1 MNDESMRL
9 TLGMTKALSDIQRLR
24 ILMMLRPGELCVCQ
38 IIAVLG
44 LAPSTVSKHLSI
56 LANARLVDSRK
67 DGRWAYYR
75 LASLEDTHAP
85 LDWLATSLR
94 QDGQIRVDQEKLA
107 AINACD
113 PQSIAR
119 RQRVSDKIAMT
130 VRRGAPGD
138 RALPELREEDGQP
151 GGAGSP
157 GAPCGGAGS
166 PSAPR
171 GGAGSPSTPNDGA
184 PGGRA
189 LPELREEDG
198 QPGGAG
204 SPSAPNG
211 GAPGGRALPE
221 LRNEGGQPGGAGS
234 PSAPQVLSDA
244 PSLPQ
249 RHPLPHD
256 IPGWI
261 QGSARFFITINCK
274 QRGVN
279 TLCRQP
285 VAQALLDSARQ
296 YEASGRWYLW
306 LALLMPDHL
315 HLIVSVRPDLG
326 LRAVIGNW
334 KRYQATHLGI
344 EWQAN
349 FFDHRLRDEDEFRD
363 KALYIRENPVR
374 KQRVARSQDW
384 PYVADR
390 NGGAPG
396 GRALPELRE
405 GGASEGRAG
414 SPSAPQGGAGSPSMP
429 NGGAPGGRAL
439 PELRQAGASEGG
451 AGSPS
456 APQGGAGSPSAPQGG
471 AGSPSTPRDGGDT
484 ENALQKKSKKR

>member
-204 SPSAPNG
+204 SPSAP
-211 GAPGGRALPE
+211 AVQSEALDCCV
-221 LRNEGGQPGGAGS
+221 GHS
-234 PSAPQVLSDA
+234 F
-244 PSLPQ
+244 PQ
-249 RHPLPHD
+249 RHKLPHD

-261 QGSARFFITINCK
+261 QGSARFFITITCK

-285 VAQALLDSARQ
+285 VAEALLDSVRQ

-315 HLIVSVRPDLG
+315 HLIVSIRPDLG
-326 LRAVIGNW
+326 LRSVIGNW
-334 KRYQATHLGI
+334 KRYQATHLGL

-349 FFDHRLRDEDEFRD
+349 FFDHRLRDEEEFRD
-363 KALYIRENPVR
+363 KAAYIRMNPVR
-374 KQRVARSQDW
+374 KELSETRETW
-384 PYVADR
+384 PFVLDR
-390 NGGAPG
+390 TNIGAEGVGALG

-405 GGASEGRAG
+405 KNAPSGRGALRA
-414 SPSAPQGGAGSPSMP
+414 
-429 NGGAPGGRAL
+429 RRTTV
-439 PELRQAGASEGG
+439 E
-451 AGSPS
+451 
-456 APQGGAGSPSAPQGG
+456 
-471 AGSPSTPRDGGDT
+471 TPKTRCR
-484 ENALQKKSKKR
+484 KKSKKR

>member
-75 LASLEDTHAP
+75 LASLADTHAP

-130 VRRGAPGD
+130 VRRGAPGG

-184 PGGRA
+184 PGGCALTELREADARATRRGAPGGRA

-204 SPSAPNG
+204 SPSAP
-211 GAPGGRALPE
+211 AVQSEALDCCV
-221 LRNEGGQPGGAGS
+221 GHS
-234 PSAPQVLSDA
+234 F
-244 PSLPQ
+244 PQ
-249 RHPLPHD
+249 RHKLPHD

-261 QGSARFFITINCK
+261 QGSARFFITITCK

-285 VAQALLDSARQ
+285 VAEALLDSVRQ

-326 LRAVIGNW
+326 LRDVIGNW
-334 KRYQATHLGI
+334 KRYQATHLGL

-349 FFDHRLRDEDEFRD
+349 FFDHRLRDEEEFRD
-363 KALYIRENPVR
+363 KAAYIRMNPVR
-374 KQRVARSQDW
+374 KELSETRETW
-384 PYVADR
+384 PFVLDR
-390 NGGAPG
+390 TNIGAEGVGAPG

-405 GGASEGRAG
+405 KNAPSGRAG
-414 SPSAPQGGAGSPSMP
+414 SPSTP
-429 NGGAPGGRAL
+429 N
-439 PELRQAGASEGG
+439 
-451 AGSPS
+451 
-456 APQGGAGSPSAPQGG
+456 
-471 AGSPSTPRDGGDT
+471 DGGDT
-484 ENALQKKSKKR
+484 ENTLQKKNQRRGNHERKSKSQNPVSLHRQFLS

>member
-75 LASLEDTHAP
+75 LASLADTHAP

-157 GAPCGGAGS
+157 GAPRGGAGS
-166 PSAPR
+166 PSTPR
-171 GGAGSPSTPNDGA
+171 GGAGSPSTP
-184 PGGRA
+184 R
-189 LPELREEDG
+189 
-198 QPGGAG
+198 GGAD
-204 SPSAPNG
+204 SPSTPAVQSE
-211 GAPGGRALPE
+211 ALDCCV
-221 LRNEGGQPGGAGS
+221 GHS
-234 PSAPQVLSDA
+234 F
-244 PSLPQ
+244 PQ
-249 RHPLPHD
+249 RHKLPHD

-261 QGSARFFITINCK
+261 QGSARFFITITCK

-285 VAQALLDSARQ
+285 VAEALLDSVRQ

-315 HLIVSVRPDLG
+315 HLIVSIRPDLG
-326 LRAVIGNW
+326 LRSVIGNW
-334 KRYQATHLGI
+334 KRYQATHLGL

-349 FFDHRLRDEDEFRD
+349 FFDHRLRDEEEFRD
-363 KALYIRENPVR
+363 KAAYIRMNPVR
-374 KQRVARSQDW
+374 KELSETRETW
-384 PYVADR
+384 PFVLDR
-390 NGGAPG
+390 TNIGAEG
-396 GRALPELRE
+396 VGALGDRALPELRE
-405 GGASEGRAG
+405 KNAPSGRAG
-414 SPSAPQGGAGSPSMP
+414 SPSTP
-429 NGGAPGGRAL
+429 N
-439 PELRQAGASEGG
+439 
-451 AGSPS
+451 
-456 APQGGAGSPSAPQGG
+456 
-471 AGSPSTPRDGGDT
+471 DGGDT
-484 ENALQKKSKKR
+484 ENTLQKKKQRRGNHERKSKSQNPVSLHRQFLS

>member
-75 LASLEDTHAP
+75 LASLADTHAP

-130 VRRGAPGD
+130 VRRGAPG
-138 RALPELREEDGQP
+138 
-151 GGAGSP
+151 
-157 GAPCGGAGS
+157 
-166 PSAPR
+166 
-171 GGAGSPSTPNDGA
+171 
-184 PGGRA
+184 GRA

-204 SPSAPNG
+204 SPSAP
-211 GAPGGRALPE
+211 AVQSEALDCCV
-221 LRNEGGQPGGAGS
+221 GHS
-234 PSAPQVLSDA
+234 F
-244 PSLPQ
+244 PQ
-249 RHPLPHD
+249 RHKLPHD

-261 QGSARFFITINCK
+261 QGSARFFITITCK

-285 VAQALLDSARQ
+285 VAEALLDSVRQ

-315 HLIVSVRPDLG
+315 HLIVSIRPDLG
-326 LRAVIGNW
+326 LRSVIGNW
-334 KRYQATHLGI
+334 KRYQATHLGL

-349 FFDHRLRDEDEFRD
+349 FFDHRLRDEEEFRD
-363 KALYIRENPVR
+363 KAAYIRMNPVR
-374 KQRVARSQDW
+374 KELSETRETW
-384 PYVADR
+384 PFVLDR
-390 NGGAPG
+390 TNIGAEG
-396 GRALPELRE
+396 VGALGDRALPELRE
-405 GGASEGRAG
+405 KNA
-414 SPSAPQGGAGSPSMP
+414 PS
-429 NGGAPGGRAL
+429 
-439 PELRQAGASEGG
+439 
-451 AGSPS
+451 
-456 APQGGAGSPSAPQGG
+456 GG
-471 AGSPSTPRDGGDT
+471 AGSPSTPRNGGNT
-484 ENALQKKSKKR
+484 ENTFYKKSKTR